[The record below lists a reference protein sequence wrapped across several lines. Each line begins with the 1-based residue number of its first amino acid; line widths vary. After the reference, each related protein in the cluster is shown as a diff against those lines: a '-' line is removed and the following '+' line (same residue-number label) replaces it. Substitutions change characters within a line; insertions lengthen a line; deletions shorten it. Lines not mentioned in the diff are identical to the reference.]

1 MRWTMAVVVLGN
13 GRWSRHHFHLLH
25 ENVGEGRD
33 PKTQGQIFL
42 SQPPTTLT
50 VKGKLDLP

>member
-25 ENVGEGRD
+25 ENVGEGRVS
-33 PKTQGQIFL
+33 KTQGQIFL